1 MREYINVKDAARLT
15 IDILSP
21 EYKNRH
27 IVVTGHHPMKTRD
40 MLEMIKEMLKKDITF
55 DFSISQHKA
64 HYSLTPY
71 SFTPKIGSKLV
82 SNLYVDMGQGFLE
95 CLQEL
100 SQDLTPHET
109 TDKKV

>member
-1 MREYINVKDAARLT
+1 
-15 IDILSP
+15 
-21 EYKNRH
+21 
-27 IVVTGHHPMKTRD
+27 MKTRD
-40 MLEMIKEMLKKDITF
+40 MLEMIKEMLKKYITF
-55 DFSISQHKA
+55 EFSTTPHDP
-64 HYSLTPY
+64 HYNLTPY

-109 TDKKV
+109 TNKKV